1 MGETDYEVGTLNCD
15 LCSRHEPVILGDEL
29 MTGAHHHSSVSA
41 KIDETIRAVR
51 AKTPLAPKVG
61 VVLGS
66 GLGAFADTL
75 EDLVKIP
82 YAELPHMARSAVV
95 GHAGNL
101 CLGKVGGVPVVC
113 MQGRVHLY
121 EGHSPESVVHGART
135 MARLGAS
142 CVLITNAAG
151 GLEPTWEAGD
161 LMIMSDHL
169 NLTGHT
175 PLLGPND
182 DALGPR
188 FPDMSTAYD
197 PELRAFAREVGAQE
211 GVALREGV
219 YAGLLGPSY
228 ETPAEVRMLR
238 GLGAH
243 AVGMSTVLETIA
255 LRHMR
260 VRVGAL
266 SCITNLAA
274 GISRTEL
281 NHAEV
286 EETARRKKGDLLKLL
301 GGWIK
306 RAGALA

>member
-1 MGETDYEVGTLNCD
+1 MTIADIRPRVEETAAAARKRTTLQ
-15 LCSRHEPVILGDEL
+15 
-29 MTGAHHHSSVSA
+29 
-41 KIDETIRAVR
+41 
-51 AKTPLAPKVG
+51 PKVG

-75 EDLVKIP
+75 DGLVKVP
-82 YAELPHMARSAVV
+82 YAELPHLPASNVV

-101 CLGKVGGVPVVC
+101 CFGHARGVPVVC

-121 EGHSPESVVHGART
+121 EGHSVAHVVHGART
-135 MARLGAS
+135 MAKLGVSA
-142 CVLITNAAG
+142 VLLTNAAG
-151 GLEPTWEAGD
+151 GVEASWSAGD
-161 LMIMSDHL
+161 LMLMTDHL

-182 DALGPR
+182 EALGPR
-188 FPDMSTAYD
+188 FPDMTRAYD
-197 PELRAFAREVGAQE
+197 PELQDALRA
-211 GVALREGV
+211 VAKEAKISIREGV

-238 GLGAH
+238 MLGAH
-243 AVGMSTVLETIA
+243 AVGMSTVLEVIA
-255 LRHMR
+255 LRHMG

-274 GISRTEL
+274 GITHATL

-286 EETARRKKGDLLKLL
+286 EETARQKRSDLVTLL
-301 GGWIK
+301 AGWIE
-306 RAGALA
+306 RAGGAK